1 MSNYAVRDPR
11 TGELVR
17 TYPTADDASIASA
30 IDAAS
35 SALKPWAASAVS
47 DRAAI
52 LHRIGDLHLDRAAD
66 LAHIVTREMGKP
78 VDDAR
83 GEIEFAGSIYKYYA
97 DNAETFMT
105 DTPLVVLEGGGSAV
119 LRRTALGPLLG
130 IMPWNYPYYQVARF
144 VAPNFLVGNTLLL
157 KHASQCPQTAEAID
171 AILVEAGVP
180 RGVYGNLYASREQV
194 GEIIADPR
202 VQGVSL
208 TGSEEAGASVAELAG
223 RHLKKVV
230 LELGGSDPFVVLST
244 NDMAKTVAAA
254 VGARLENTGQACNG
268 AKRFIIIDELFDEF
282 VQQFTDA
289 LGASWS
295 GAPMS
300 SLGAAESLQDQVDRA
315 VTQGAIFSTKGV
327 RDGCFFPPGVLTG
340 VSPDHDIYYQELFG
354 PVAMVLPATDEEHAV
369 ALANDTQYGLGSYV
383 FTTDPAQASR
393 VSDAIEA
400 GMVFIN
406 GIGLEGAELPF
417 GGVKRS
423 GFGRELGSLGLDE
436 FANRKLIRTS
446 SE

>member
-35 SALKPWAASAVS
+35 SAVKPWATLAVS

-52 LHRIGDLHLDRAAD
+52 LHRIGELHLERAEA
-66 LAHIVTREMGKP
+66 LAHTVTREMGKP

-83 GEIEFAGSIYKYYA
+83 GEIEFAGSIYRYYA

-105 DTPLVVLEGGGSAV
+105 DTPLVVLEGGGSAM
-119 LRRTALGPLLG
+119 LRRAALGPLLG

-144 VAPNFLVGNTLLL
+144 VAPNFLLGNTILL
-157 KHASQCPQTAEAID
+157 KHASQCPQTAEAIED
-171 AILVEAGVP
+171 ILVEAGVP
-180 RGVYGNLYASREQV
+180 RGVYRNLYASREQV
-194 GEIIADPR
+194 GDIIADPR

-244 NDMAKTVAAA
+244 NDMARTVAAA

-268 AKRFIIIDELFDEF
+268 AKRFIIIDELFEEF

-315 VTQGAIFSTKGV
+315 VTQGATFSTTGV

-354 PVAMVLPATDEEHAV
+354 PVAMVLPASDEAHAV

-383 FTTDPAQASR
+383 FTTDPDQASR

-406 GIGLEGAELPF
+406 GVGLEGAELPF

-436 FANRKLIRTS
+436 FANRKLIRAS
-446 SE
+446 SD

>member
-1 MSNYAVRDPR
+1 M
-11 TGELVR
+11 
-17 TYPTADDASIASA
+17 
-30 IDAAS
+30 
-35 SALKPWAASAVS
+35 KPWATLAVS

-52 LHRIGDLHLDRAAD
+52 LHRIGELHLERAEA
-66 LAHIVTREMGKP
+66 LAHTVTREMGKP

-83 GEIEFAGSIYKYYA
+83 GEIEFAGSIYRYYA

-105 DTPLVVLEGGGSAV
+105 DTPLVVLEGGGSAM
-119 LRRTALGPLLG
+119 LRRAALGPLLG

-144 VAPNFLVGNTLLL
+144 VAPNFLLGNTILL
-157 KHASQCPQTAEAID
+157 KHASQCPQTAEAIED
-171 AILVEAGVP
+171 ILVEAGVP
-180 RGVYGNLYASREQV
+180 RGVYRNLYASREQV
-194 GEIIADPR
+194 GDIIADPR

-244 NDMAKTVAAA
+244 NDMARTVAAA

-268 AKRFIIIDELFDEF
+268 AKRFIIIDELFEEF

-315 VTQGAIFSTKGV
+315 VTQGATFSTTGV

-354 PVAMVLPATDEEHAV
+354 PVAMVLPASDEAHAV

-383 FTTDPAQASR
+383 FTTDPDQASR

-406 GIGLEGAELPF
+406 GVGLEGAELPF

-436 FANRKLIRTS
+436 FANRKLIRAS
-446 SE
+446 SD